1 MRKEIIG
8 LVLISMAMFMLAG
21 CGGSGSALPVTS
33 SAQATVIP
41 QAPTSVTATG
51 GAAQVTISWYPSPGA
66 TSYNIYWFQTIA
78 GTNPVLNKIT
88 NAASPYVQT
97 GLTSGVDYS
106 YFVTAENSAGES
118 GPSSQ
123 VYSLTNSLPTAPTM
137 AYATGGVLQETINWN
152 PVPGAT
158 SYNLYW
164 SNAAGILLG
173 ISGEN
178 EDPNRIEILNVTS
191 PYVWTG
197 TGIPNPFSSIALT
210 WPYIVLSNTPYYFV
224 VTAVN
229 SAGETASAEFSAT
242 TL

>member
-1 MRKEIIG
+1 MRKEIKG
-8 LVLISMAMFMLAG
+8 LVLISMAMFMFAG
-21 CGGSGSALPVTS
+21 CGGSGSAVPVTS
-33 SAQATVIP
+33 SAQATAVP
-41 QAPTSVTATG
+41 PSPTGITATG
-51 GAAQVTISWYPSPGA
+51 GAAQVTINWNPSPGA
-66 TSYNIYWFQTIA
+66 TSYNIYWSPTIA
-78 GTNPVLNKIT
+78 GTSPVWNKIT

-118 GPSSQ
+118 GTSSQ
-123 VYSLTNSLPTAPTM
+123 VYAFTNSLPTAPTM
-137 AYATGGVLQETINWN
+137 AYATGGVLQETIYWN

-164 SNAAGILLG
+164 STDAGILLG

-197 TGIPNPFSSIALT
+197 TGIPNPFSSTVL
-210 WPYIVLSNTPYYFV
+210 PYTVLSNTPYYFV

-229 SAGETASAEFSAT
+229 SAGETASAEFSGT

>member
-8 LVLISMAMFMLAG
+8 LVLISMAMFLFAG
-21 CGGSGSALPVTS
+21 CGGGSGSALPVTS
-33 SAQATVIP
+33 TAQATTIPLSPTGVAVI
-41 QAPTSVTATG
+41 G
-51 GAAQVTISWYPSPGA
+51 GATQATISWYPSPGA
-66 TSYNIYWFQTIA
+66 TSYNIYWSPSIA
-78 GTNPVLNKIT
+78 GTSPVFTKIS
-88 NAASPYVQT
+88 NAVSPYVQT
-97 GLTSGVDYS
+97 GLTAGVNYI

-118 GPSSQ
+118 VPSSQ
-123 VYSLTNSLPTAPTM
+123 VYALTNSLPSAPTM
-137 AYATGGVLQETINWN
+137 VIATGGVGQETITWN

-164 SNAAGILLG
+164 SNAAGILIGLG
-173 ISGEN
+173 GEN

-197 TGIPNPFSSIALT
+197 TGIPNPFSSIIPPIT
-210 WPYIVLSNTPYYFV
+210 VTSNTPYYFV

-229 SAGETASAEFSAT
+229 SAGEVASAEVSGT

>member
-1 MRKEIIG
+1 MRKEIID
-8 LVLISMAMFMLAG
+8 LVLISMAMILFAG
-21 CGGSGSALPVTS
+21 CGGSSGSAPPVTS
-33 SAQATVIP
+33 SAPATAIP
-41 QAPTSVTATG
+41 QAPTDVTATG
-51 GAAQVTISWYPSPGA
+51 GAAQVTISWFPSPGA
-66 TSYNIYWFQTIA
+66 TSYNIYWSPSIA
-78 GTNPVLNKIT
+78 GTNPVYNIIA

-106 YFVTAENSAGES
+106 YFVTAVNSAGES
-118 GPSSQ
+118 VPSNQ

-137 AYATGGVLQETINWN
+137 AYAIGGVGQETIYWN

-173 ISGEN
+173 VAGEN
-178 EDPNRIEILNVTS
+178 EDPNRIEILGVTS

-197 TGIPNPFSSIALT
+197 TGIPNPFSSIVL
-210 WPYIVLSNTPYYFV
+210 PYTVLSNTPYYFV

-229 SAGETASAEFSAT
+229 SAGETGSAEFSAT